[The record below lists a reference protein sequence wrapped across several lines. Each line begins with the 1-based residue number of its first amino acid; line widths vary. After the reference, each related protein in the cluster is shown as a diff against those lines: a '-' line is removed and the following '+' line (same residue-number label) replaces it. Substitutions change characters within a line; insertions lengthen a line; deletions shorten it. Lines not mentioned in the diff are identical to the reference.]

1 MPIGVGFGLL
11 AALCWGLADFC
22 ARGASR
28 SGGTFRTLLSI
39 QIVACLALPAIG
51 LPLGLIRF
59 AGQPAGVM
67 LAAVALNLVILA
79 GAGLLYRAFAIGTL
93 ALTSPIAASYAAITA
108 LLALLLSDEHPD
120 AAQLAGIVL
129 TLGGVLLASSVPG
142 HPASASVRTARLG
155 SLRLAPGLLE
165 AFGAMLLFGIAY
177 WALRYVVAILGGVT
191 VAFLG
196 KLGDLVVLGVIT
208 LTLLLVSRARDGTG
222 KSYAPPRI
230 PRPTPM
236 FLAFVIPTALL
247 DTTAN
252 VAYNLGIGA
261 ALTSLVSVLSS
272 LFSPVTVLLAW
283 IFLRERLSR
292 WQWAGV
298 AAIFA
303 GVALVSM

>member
-39 QIVACLALPAIG
+39 QVVACLALPAIG

-67 LAAVALNLVILA
+67 LVAVALNLVILA

-93 ALTSPIAASYAAITA
+93 ALTSPIAASYAALTA
-108 LLALLLSDEHPD
+108 LLALLLSGEHPD

-142 HPASASVRTARLG
+142 HPARAPARTVRFG
-155 SLRLAPGLLE
+155 PLRLAPGLLE
-165 AFGAMLLFGIAY
+165 AFGAMLLFGVAY

-191 VAFLG
+191 VALLG
-196 KLGDLVVLGVIT
+196 KLGDLAVLSLIA
-208 LTLLLVSRARDGTG
+208 LVLAIIFRTRGS
-222 KSYAPPRI
+222 KPSVPLRI
-230 PRPTPM
+230 PRPTPA

-252 VAYNLGIGA
+252 VAYNLGIGV

-283 IFLRERLSR
+283 IFLGERLSR
-292 WQWAGV
+292 WQWVGV
-298 AAIFA
+298 AAIFG

>member
-67 LAAVALNLVILA
+67 LVAVALNLVILA

-196 KLGDLVVLGVIT
+196 KLGDLAVLSLIVLI
-208 LTLLLVSRARDGTG
+208 LPLVSRARGG
-222 KSYAPPRI
+222 KKPAVPPRS
-230 PRPTPM
+230 PRPTPA

-252 VAYNLGIGA
+252 VAYNLGIGVS
-261 ALTSLVSVLSS
+261 LTSLVSVLSS

-283 IFLRERLSR
+283 IFLGERLSR

-298 AAIFA
+298 AAIFV

>member
-28 SGGTFRTLLSI
+28 SGGTFRTLLFI
-39 QIVACLALPAIG
+39 QVVACLALPAVG
-51 LPLGLIRF
+51 LPLGLIRLS
-59 AGQPAGVM
+59 GHPVGVI
-67 LAAVALNLVILA
+67 LATVALNLVILA

-196 KLGDLVVLGVIT
+196 KLGDLAVLSLIA
-208 LTLLLVSRARDGTG
+208 LALSLISRARGG
-222 KSYAPPRI
+222 KSSAPLRI
-230 PRPTPM
+230 PSPTPA

-252 VAYNLGIGA
+252 VAYNLGIGVS
-261 ALTSLVSVLSS
+261 LTSLVSVLSS
-272 LFSPVTVLLAW
+272 LFSPITVLLAW
-283 IFLRERLSR
+283 VFLGERLSR

>member
-28 SGGTFRTLLSI
+28 SGGTFRTLFSI
-39 QIVACLALPAIG
+39 QVVACLALPAVG
-51 LPLGLIRF
+51 LPLGLIRLSN
-59 AGQPAGVM
+59 QPAGVI
-67 LAAVALNLVILA
+67 LAAIALNLVILA

-108 LLALLLSDEHPD
+108 LLALLLSGEHPD
-120 AAQLAGIVL
+120 VAQLAGIVL

-142 HPASASVRTARLG
+142 HPATAPARTVRFG
-155 SLRLAPGLLE
+155 PLRLAPGLLE
-165 AFGAMLLFGIAY
+165 AIGAMLLFGVAY
-177 WALRYVVAILGGVT
+177 WALRYVVAVLGGVT

-196 KLGDLVVLGVIT
+196 KLGDLAVLSLIALIVP
-208 LTLLLVSRARDGTG
+208 LVSRARGG
-222 KSYAPPRI
+222 KPSAPPRL
-230 PRPTPM
+230 PRPTPA

-283 IFLRERLSR
+283 IFLGERLSR

>member
-67 LAAVALNLVILA
+67 LVAVALNLVILA

-108 LLALLLSDEHPD
+108 LLALLLSGEHPD
-120 AAQLAGIVL
+120 VAQLAGIVL

-142 HPASASVRTARLG
+142 HPASAPARTVRLG
-155 SLRLAPGLLE
+155 PLRLAPGLLE
-165 AFGAMLLFGIAY
+165 AFGAMLLFGGAY

-191 VAFLG
+191 VALLG
-196 KLGDLVVLGVIT
+196 KLGDLAVLSLIVLI
-208 LTLLLVSRARDGTG
+208 LPLVSGARGG
-222 KSYAPPRI
+222 KKPAAPLRI
-230 PRPTPM
+230 PRPTPA

-272 LFSPVTVLLAW
+272 LFSPITVLLAW
-283 IFLRERLSR
+283 LFLGERLSR

-298 AAIFA
+298 IAIFA